1 MFWRKAAAPN
11 PYIREDKGGIYHL
24 QVQTP
29 SGDTVR
35 VRFTQSAHIA
45 QNDDGQGYF
54 FRKPL
59 LSSPHLDKAEV
70 LVTFDGRYK
79 VLSATAEGGDLVP
92 VSEWME

>member
-1 MFWRKAAAPN
+1 MFWQKPKN
-11 PYIREDKGGIYHL
+11 PYIREEKGGVYHL
-24 QVQTP
+24 RVRTP
-29 SGDTVR
+29 SGDVVA

-45 QNDDGQGYF
+45 RNDDESGYF

-79 VLSATAEGGDLVP
+79 VLGAEAQGGELVA
-92 VSEWME
+92 VAEWE